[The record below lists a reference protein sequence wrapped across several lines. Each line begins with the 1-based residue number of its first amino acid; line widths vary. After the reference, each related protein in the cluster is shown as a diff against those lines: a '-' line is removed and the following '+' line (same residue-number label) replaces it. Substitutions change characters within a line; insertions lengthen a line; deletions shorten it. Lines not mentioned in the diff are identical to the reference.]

1 MAEVSNP
8 PRDSGSFPFPP
19 GPLGGCPEEY
29 RRRRTECP
37 LGPVTLPSGDEVLLA
52 TAYDDIR
59 EVLAGTFFSR
69 DLRGP
74 GAPRMLPGDALG
86 DDPDALTNMDGPEHA
101 RLRRIVRGAF
111 TPRRAEAWRPQLR
124 AISEELLDA
133 VVAAGP
139 PADLLAS
146 YALALPVEVICR
158 LLGVPAKD
166 SGLFRA
172 WSETLLSLTP
182 AAGGE
187 RLRAS
192 AAFGAYVEGLVA
204 EHRRAPGG
212 DLIDAL
218 IEARD
223 EGDRLSEAELVRM
236 VCGLIVAGHET
247 TAHVIAR
254 GVLTLLRHPAELAA
268 LRADPGLMPD
278 AVEEILRLQIPGHG
292 ALLRVATADVTL
304 PSGGAVARGRA
315 VLAPMVA
322 ANDDPAR
329 FPGPGRLDIR
339 RTDNRHLSF
348 GHGPHFCLGAH
359 LARVEVQT
367 ALEAVVRR
375 LPGLAL
381 AVPAEE
387 LTWTTGSRVCGLR
400 RLPVTW

>member
-1 MAEVSNP
+1 MAEAPKSP
-8 PRDSGSFPFPP
+8 HDRGSFPFPP

-29 RRRRTECP
+29 RRRRAECP

-59 EVLAGTFFSR
+59 EVLAGASFSR
-69 DLRGP
+69 NLRYP
-74 GAPRMLPGDALG
+74 GAPRMLPGEALG
-86 DDPDALTNMDGPEHA
+86 DDPHALTSMDGPEHA
-101 RLRRIVRGAF
+101 RLRRIVQGAF
-111 TPRRAEAWRPQLR
+111 TPRRAEAWRPDVQ
-124 AISEELLDA
+124 AIAEELLDG

-139 PADLLAS
+139 PTDLLAS
-146 YALALPVEVICR
+146 YAFALPVEVTCR

-172 WSETLLSLTP
+172 WSDTLLSLTP
-182 AAGGE
+182 GGAGE
-187 RLRAS
+187 RRRA
-192 AAFGAYVEGLVA
+192 AAEFGAYVDDLVA
-204 EHRRAPGG
+204 GHRHAPGN

-223 EGDRLSEAELVRM
+223 EGDRLSEAELGRM
-236 VCGLIVAGHET
+236 VRGLIVAGHET

-268 LRADPGLMPD
+268 LRAGPGLVPD

-292 ALLRVATADVTL
+292 ALLRVATADATL
-304 PSGGAVARGRA
+304 PSGATVARGRA

-322 ANDDPAR
+322 ANQDPVR
-329 FPGPGRLDIR
+329 FAEPGRLDIHR
-339 RTDNRHLSF
+339 ANNKHLSF

-367 ALEAVVRR
+367 ALETVVRR

-387 LTWTTGSRVCGLR
+387 LAWTTGSRVCGLR